1 MRLLELI
8 GSYGVARQEVMLPFC
23 EPGDAYSV
31 PWSSGGLS
39 RCFTQVV
46 SSISCAGV
54 LFVFGLAGIV
64 LGRLTSP
71 PSIRLPFPRC
81 LPVVMAF
88 SLLLAMTF
96 VADLV
101 VKGVLHGHDDAIYG
115 YTILRDTLGMLSWV
129 AATVMTYRER
139 HRLILG
145 QAHGLTLVLFWLVN
159 CGWQCLQL
167 LGWSNPHW
175 WWQLE
180 SRVDIADLV
189 FFIVQALI
197 MILLVVLGV
206 AWPLLTRGP
215 RNYSVLINAEP
226 VDISDHNSRQRRHK
240 EGTFVQKRRTST
252 FSDLW
257 SKTKLLFPYVWPR
270 GHPLLQL
277 RVAVCF
283 LILVAVRVINVYV
296 PVYYKK
302 IVDGLSSNS
311 SVDSVDQALHI
322 VVPQT
327 GLTLPLASIIIY
339 VLLRFLQGGS
349 VGSMGLANNLR
360 SFLWIR
366 VQQFTSRRLQVDVLQ
381 HLHSLSLRWHL
392 GRKTGEVLRV
402 MDRGTQSINNLLSYL
417 LFNIFPTLVDIGI
430 AIIFFV
436 VAFDGWFGLIV
447 FTTML
452 GYILFTIYIT
462 EWRTKFRRDMNERDN
477 AARAKAVDS
486 LLNFETVKYYG
497 AESYEVERFN
507 TAIEGYQE
515 AEWKSLASLN
525 VLGSGQNAII
535 TAGLLVGASLCAY
548 RVTQS
553 QLTVGDFVLFCT
565 YILQLYAPLNFF
577 GTYYRMIQAAF
588 VDMENMFDLLEV
600 EAEVKDSNG
609 ALPLSITQGQL
620 EFKNVYFHYTPE
632 KPILRNVSFCVEPGH
647 TLALVGPSGAGKST
661 IIRLLFRFYDIQDG
675 CITIDG
681 QDVSAVQQ
689 DSLRQNVGVVPQDTV
704 LFNDSIRY
712 NIRYGNTK
720 ATDVETEKAAEYADI
735 HSRIESFPQ
744 QYSTVVGERGLKLSG
759 GEKQRVAIA
768 RTILKAPS
776 IILLDE
782 ATSALDTETERNIQS
797 SLEHVSKGRTTV
809 IVAHRLSTIIHA
821 DIILVLKVYCRDI
834 IKCSISEMCPLSPTA
849 GW

>member
-1 MRLLELI
+1 
-8 GSYGVARQEVMLPFC
+8 MLPFC

-31 PWSSGGLS
+31 PWSNGGLS
-39 RCFTQVV
+39 RCFAQVV
-46 SSISCAGV
+46 GSLSCAGV
-54 LFVFGLAGIV
+54 LFVFGLTGIV
-64 LGRLTSP
+64 LGRATSP
-71 PSIRLPFPRC
+71 PSIRLPFPHS
-81 LPVVMAF
+81 LSVVMALSF
-88 SLLLAMTF
+88 LLTLTF
-96 VADLV
+96 TTDLV
-101 VKGVLHGHDDAIYG
+101 VKGILHENGDAVYG
-115 YTILRDTLGMLSWV
+115 YTILRDALGMTSWV
-129 AATVMTYRER
+129 AAAGMTYRER
-139 HRLILG
+139 HRRRLG
-145 QAHGLTLVLFWLVN
+145 QAHGLALVLFWLLS
-159 CGWQCLQL
+159 CMWQCLQL
-167 LGWSNPHW
+167 LGWSNSQW

-180 SRVDIADLV
+180 SQVDTADLV
-189 FFIVQALI
+189 LFIVQAML
-197 MILLVVLGV
+197 MILLVLVGV
-206 AWPLLTRGP
+206 AWPLLSRGP
-215 RNYSVLINAEP
+215 KDYSLLVNAEP
-226 VDISDHNSRQRRHK
+226 VDISDHNRRQGQRK
-240 EGTFVQKRRTST
+240 EGSFVQKRSTST

-257 SKTKLLFPYVWPR
+257 SKTKLLFPYIWPR

-283 LILVAVRVINVYV
+283 LILVSVRVINVYV

-302 IVDGLSSNS
+302 IVDGLSSNT
-311 SVDSVDQALHI
+311 SVDSVDRMLHI

-327 GLTLPLASIIIY
+327 QLTLPLASIIIY
-339 VLLRFLQGGS
+339 VVLRFLQGGS

-366 VQQFTSRRLQVDVLQ
+366 VQQFTSRRLQVDVLH

-417 LFNIFPTLVDIGI
+417 LFNILPTLVDIGV
-430 AIIFFV
+430 AIVFFV

-497 AESYEVERFN
+497 AERYEVERFN

-535 TAGLLVGASLCAY
+535 TLGLLAGASLCAY
-548 RVTQS
+548 RVTQGL
-553 QLTVGDFVLFCT
+553 LTVGDFVLFCT

-577 GTYYRMIQAAF
+577 GTYYRMIQAAL
-588 VDMENMFDLLEV
+588 VDMENMFDLLDV
-600 EAEVKDSNG
+600 EAEVRDISG
-609 ALPLSITQGQL
+609 APPLNVTLGRL

-632 KPILRNVSFCVEPGH
+632 KPILRDVSFCVEPGN

-675 CITIDG
+675 IITIDG
-681 QDVSAVQQ
+681 QDLSRVQQ
-689 DSLRQNVGVVPQDTV
+689 DSLRQSIGVVPQDTV
-704 LFNDSIRY
+704 LFNDTIRY
-712 NIRYGNTK
+712 NIHYGNTK
-720 ATDVETEKAAEYADI
+720 ATDVEAEKAAEHADI
-735 HSRIESFPQ
+735 HTRIIGFPQ

-768 RTILKAPS
+768 RTILKSPT

-797 SLEHVSKGRTTV
+797 SLEHVCKGRTTV

-821 DIILVLKVYCRDI
+821 DMILVLKVQCTVVSCDVYTSSLI
-834 IKCSISEMCPLSPTA
+834 A
-849 GW
+849 GWCDCRAR